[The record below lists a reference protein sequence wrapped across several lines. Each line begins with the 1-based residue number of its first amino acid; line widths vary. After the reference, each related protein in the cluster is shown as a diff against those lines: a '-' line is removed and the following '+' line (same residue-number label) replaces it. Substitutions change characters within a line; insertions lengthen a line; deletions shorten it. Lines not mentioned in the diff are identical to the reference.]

1 MFLIR
6 YIKYLA
12 QDYQRCFM
20 LLMIGWSVFF
30 VGLAL
35 FYMSADYQLQHE
47 LLGELLTLLSLALLG
62 TGVAVAALGY
72 ISLLYFR
79 WSALSRRNK
88 KT

>member
-47 LLGELLTLLSLALLG
+47 LLGELLTLLSLFFLG
-62 TGVAVAALGY
+62 IGVAVAALGY